1 MEKSKF
7 IESLNIWGLK
17 YGADVYEKFEIYTQ
31 HLLSY
36 NEKVNLTAITNI
48 DEIYEKH
55 YLDSLSILKY
65 VQLRDRKSVV

>member
-7 IESLNIWGLK
+7 LGALDIWGIK
-17 YGADVYEKFEIYTQ
+17 YAGDVYKKFEIYTQ
-31 HLLSY
+31 NLLSY

-65 VQLRDRKSVV
+65 FQQ